1 MPTPLA
7 IAVFFTIWWVAL
19 FAVLPL
25 AAHSRQPVVETER
38 PRGVEPGAPI
48 APHLARVAIWT
59 TAQLAAAV
67 FLVVDAFV
75 FWMG

>member
-19 FAVLPL
+19 FAVLPI
-25 AAHSRQPVVETER
+25 AARSRHEPEEAVL

-48 APHLARVAIWT
+48 SPHLLRVAIWT
-59 TAQLAAAV
+59 TAVAAAV
-67 FLVVDAFV
+67 FLMVDAFA

>member
-1 MPTPLA
+1 MQTPLA

-25 AAHSRQPVVETER
+25 AARSRYEPEEAVR

-48 APHLARVAIWT
+48 APHLMRVAVWT
-59 TAQLAAAV
+59 TALAGAV
-67 FLVVDAFV
+67 FLLVDAFA